1 MALPHFA
8 FLLDENGDS
17 WKGGGKILPENHIGT
32 NLPGLS
38 NPLTTE
44 QANLFSIFCISLSIL
59 RNNAKKYGLINS
71 DHKNCMKTKRSNAV
85 KYSFIDQVYVLC
97 NFC

>member
-71 DHKNCMKTKRSNAV
+71 DRKNCMKTKRSKLQEV
-85 KYSFIDQVYVLC
+85 SKIC
-97 NFC
+97 